1 MAVETA
7 SAVKRTAVKIWA
19 DLVFGSGRKTLRD
32 VVAALCAV
40 PEPLRAAGHCEG
52 EDEVARPI
60 GDVAEFLASLSSDRL
75 TPILRAK
82 RADYDISGTGHR
94 PVKCLCELK
103 VEPSLAAGFMERM
116 AAALAPVFGFASAW
130 GEYERRNGLDV
141 RLRVVRVQ
149 AFVGRDLSK
158 FVPGLYWLTLLSEAL
173 AERHGVPLAEV
184 ERAALE
190 HAAPGAGLHLYRF
203 HDHPGDWRAR
213 ADELDALCASLPGVF
228 NIAEVRE
235 RLVGVTEEKEFDEIV
250 RPWR

>member
-1 MAVETA
+1 M
-7 SAVKRTAVKIWA
+7 KICA
-19 DLVFGSGRKTLRD
+19 EIEFGSGTKVLRD
-32 VVAALCAV
+32 VVAALCAL
-40 PEPLRAAGHCEG
+40 PEPLRAIGHCLG

-75 TPILRAK
+75 APILRAK
-82 RADYDISGTGHR
+82 RAQYVISGTGHR

-103 VEPSLAAGFMERM
+103 VEPSLATVLMERM
-116 AAALAPVFGFASAW
+116 AALAPVFGCASTW
-130 GEYERRNGLDV
+130 DEQQHRNQLDV
-141 RLRVVRVQ
+141 RLRAFRQ
-149 AFVGRDLSK
+149 QEFVGCDLSK
-158 FVPGLYWLTLLSEAL
+158 CVPGLYWLTLLSDAL

-184 ERAALE
+184 ERAAFE